1 MVFGYKVFSAI
12 GSILGWSQSV
22 LLILPYNPLIRS
34 ARLYGQFFLDK
45 TWTICPGPSVLC
57 TETHV
62 HGQGS
67 AKMLVH
73 GCKKISSCCCLTTL
87 IDCRSSPGKGETAA
101 LPRAGHFARFSI
113 SGRWPAVD
121 QGIMPGPAWLLLNQ
135 ICIPFSRSLYLC
147 LILFMNFSFFIV
159 VSLSFPG

>member
-87 IDCRSSPGKGETAA
+87 IDCRSSPGYGKTG
-101 LPRAGHFARFSI
+101 RMAGTGQGGRFSL
-113 SGRWPAVD
+113 SGRYSAIEKGTNTLLTILTSVL
-121 QGIMPGPAWLLLNQ
+121 QGVQQLVCQL
-135 ICIPFSRSLYLC
+135 
-147 LILFMNFSFFIV
+147 
-159 VSLSFPG
+159 